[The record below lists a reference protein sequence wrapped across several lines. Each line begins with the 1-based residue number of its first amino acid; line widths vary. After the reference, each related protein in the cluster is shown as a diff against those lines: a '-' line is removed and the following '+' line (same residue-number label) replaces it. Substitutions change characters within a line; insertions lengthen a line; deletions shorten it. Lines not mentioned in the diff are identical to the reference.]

1 MKAASTEST
10 KAAAARKRRVHRRV
24 SSLSDYDNDSVGQ
37 QHQHDAKRIKKSK
50 KLCSPSSSG
59 TTAAP
64 TTTTIIDAPRH
75 ASDDDALPSAAVAV
89 SCIQLPRTVSAVAPI
104 AEHHHHHPQYYQEAE
119 NKLENKITNI
129 TKISTDDVVSALSL
143 ISSQTSTSTTTLSSL
158 DSSEGSSRSCS
169 PAPPASPLSCYQQML
184 NDEPT
189 AASKQKQIVDICTPR
204 NKPKNRIKNRFI
216 AFGALV
222 LSGLALA
229 YSAATRTASP
239 VEPGS
244 VFVPGAGFSGFWYT
258 LGRLR
263 SIPDPSAHNFY
274 CYSAGCLGVVA
285 ALNGLDMEE
294 VYDAALSMQTQWN
307 EGEISRYDVVG
318 GFVDYL
324 LERAAANNETSMDLS
339 LLNVL
344 TTAKNSWFG
353 VRLSVQTPSSME
365 NLRTLL
371 LQTTWI
377 PYAVGDG
384 LWLHGHMDGGVAAV
398 FHPKC
403 EVHLDLPL
411 DLDLLGNI
419 VNVNLGR
426 EKVFQFWEKGLAY
439 GL

>member
-1 MKAASTEST
+1 MKATSTAST
-10 KAAAARKRRVHRRV
+10 KAAARKRRVHRRV
-24 SSLSDYDNDSVGQ
+24 SSYSDCDSVG
-37 QHQHDAKRIKKSK
+37 HQHEAKRIKESK
-50 KLCSPSSSG
+50 NLPSPSS
-59 TTAAP
+59 TAP
-64 TTTTIIDAPRH
+64 TTTIIIDAPRH
-75 ASDDDALPSAAVAV
+75 ADDDDALPSAALAV
-89 SCIQLPRTVSAVAPI
+89 SCIQLPRTVSAVAPM
-104 AEHHHHHPQYYQEAE
+104 AEHHHHHPQSYQGAE
-119 NKLENKITNI
+119 KKLENKITNI
-129 TKISTDDVVSALSL
+129 TKISTDDVVSVRSL
-143 ISSQTSTSTTTLSSL
+143 ISSQTSSSTTTLSSL
-158 DSSEGSSRSCS
+158 DSNEGSSRSCS
-169 PAPPASPLSCYQQML
+169 PAPASPLSSCYQIML

-189 AASKQKQIVDICTPR
+189 TASKQKQIVDVCTPR
-204 NKPKNRIKNRFI
+204 NKPKNRSKNRFI
-216 AFGALV
+216 AFLALV
-222 LSGLALA
+222 LSGLAML
-229 YSAATRTASP
+229 YSATTGTTPP

-294 VYDAALSMQTQWN
+294 VYDAALSMQTQWK

-324 LERAAANNETSMDLS
+324 LERAAAANNETSMDLS

-344 TTAKNSWFG
+344 TTAKNGWFG
-353 VRLSVQTPSSME
+353 VKLSVQTPSSME